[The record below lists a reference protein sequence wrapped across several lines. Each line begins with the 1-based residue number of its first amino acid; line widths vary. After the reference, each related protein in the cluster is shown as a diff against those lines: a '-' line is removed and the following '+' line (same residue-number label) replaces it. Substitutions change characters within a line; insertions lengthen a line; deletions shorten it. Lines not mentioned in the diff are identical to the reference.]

1 MVCLLCLCFILY
13 LAATVKAD
21 NPNCEFYLKNSI
33 PGKSIFGK
41 FYPTSAIFN
50 GNGTETE
57 ATRYSLRT
65 STDSCSRRGTPVEYP
80 LMYLTGLDG
89 YALSNRGEHVGYF
102 EVLPDTSTYGQ
113 YSKWLLLGNDAHQNS
128 NLDGFAPL
136 LVLARNEAPESSL

>member
-1 MVCLLCLCFILY
+1 MRMVCLLCLCFILY

-89 YALSNRGEHVGYF
+89 YALSNRGEHVG
-102 EVLPDTSTYGQ
+102 
-113 YSKWLLLGNDAHQNS
+113 
-128 NLDGFAPL
+128 
-136 LVLARNEAPESSL
+136 